1 MSLTL
6 REIVQIKIKSV
17 YIVEQEKKNQ
27 LLAYIEKMSEEDL
40 KLLDKK
46 LDIILEKIWK
56 LTEKLVEKF
65 N

>member
-46 LDIILEKIWK
+46 LDIILEKI
-56 LTEKLVEKF
+56 
-65 N
+65 

>member
-6 REIVQIKIKSV
+6 RETVQVKIKSV
-17 YIVEQEKKNQ
+17 YIVEQDKKNQ
-27 LLAYIEKMSEEDL
+27 LLAYVEKMSEDDL
-40 KLLDKK
+40 ILLDKK
-46 LDIILEKIWK
+46 LDVILEKIWK